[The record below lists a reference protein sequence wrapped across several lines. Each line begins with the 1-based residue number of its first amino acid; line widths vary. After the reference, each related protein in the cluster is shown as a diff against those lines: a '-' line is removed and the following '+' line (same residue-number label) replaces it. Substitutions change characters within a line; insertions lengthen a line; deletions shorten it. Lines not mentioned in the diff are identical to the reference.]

1 MWNQLLI
8 GSVNFPLTHHVRLL
22 VSWMLVFWCVH
33 WSVVGLSLFPKRV
46 GSYTFM
52 LLSEHLLAKGAEVY
66 LKRHKI
72 NKVKQ
77 RKHFQHSCFPVL
89 FSFYHRHYCGLAI
102 DNLDS
107 FCTMFAGRYMFHWA
121 PFRTDNDDKS
131 MKYIINV
138 GYGSF
143 VHHLLAENEPKI
155 R

>member
-1 MWNQLLI
+1 M
-8 GSVNFPLTHHVRLL
+8 
-22 VSWMLVFWCVH
+22 
-33 WSVVGLSLFPKRV
+33 

-89 FSFYHRHYCGLAI
+89 FSFYHRHYCDLAI

-121 PFRTDNDDKS
+121 PFSTDNDDKS
-131 MKYIINV
+131 MKIYYQCGVWLICS
-138 GYGSF
+138 SF
-143 VHHLLAENEPKI
+143 VGRKRAQNSMKVNHSWTVGRTDRRTKLSVEVA
-155 R
+155 